1 MTVDIFL
8 EIAGQGIIVL
18 VKMAAPLMLVSLVVG
33 LIVSLFQ
40 ALTQI
45 QEMTLAFVPK
55 ILVIFVMLI
64 VFLPFMLSTLI
75 TYTESLYDRI
85 ITIG

>member
-1 MTVDIFL
+1 MTSVDVL
-8 EIAGQGIIVL
+8 EIAREAIYVMLKIGAPVML
-18 VKMAAPLMLVSLVVG
+18 MALAVG

-55 ILVIFVMLI
+55 ILVIFVSVLLLLPSMLAT
-64 VFLPFMLSTLI
+64 LSTFTNRLA
-75 TYTESLYDRI
+75 ERI
-85 ITIG
+85 VTLG